1 MVELKKINEK
11 LFYLFAGGLIIEA
24 LEQEI
29 LEKAFAFSAIFG
41 SILLISFLIDKLA
54 DCWGWVET
62 IKDWIENIIE
72 IIGDF
77 FVGIWDKIKEAFGYD

>member
-24 LEQEI
+24 LAQEI

-41 SILLISFLIDKLA
+41 GILFILFLIDKLA
-54 DCWGWVET
+54 DYWDWMET
-62 IKDWIENIIE
+62 IKDWIENVIE
-72 IIGDF
+72 TIEDF
-77 FVGIWDKIKEAFGYD
+77 FENLWDKIKEVICYD